1 MGIRGAVRDFL
12 ELLGVPM
19 EAVTTGVITT
29 QRLLIPEP
37 VMCGSAPAL
46 QLQLFR
52 RQLLRVT
59 SQGGGGGGWGGK
71 AEQGWRSGV
80 MSVLCVMC

>member
-1 MGIRGAVRDFL
+1 MYTQGVGIGGAVKGFL

-19 EAVTTGVITT
+19 EVVATGVITA

-46 QLQLFR
+46 QLH
-52 RQLLRVT
+52 LLRREMLRSLSVT
-59 SQGGGGGGWGGK
+59 SQRGGGGG
-71 AEQGWRSGV
+71 
-80 MSVLCVMC
+80 